1 MSAKHALLGLL
12 LNRPA
17 YPYELSDRLPS
28 RLGPAWRLNSGQVYG
43 AIKAME
49 RDGLV
54 EEVDTVD
61 GAHENRRVFAIT
73 ALGVEEFERWF
84 AADTDGVKL
93 SRRPLVVKIILAGPS
108 RLEEALAHI
117 DAYEQDCAETLNVI
131 TASRDELGWEAPIL
145 RADNVLL
152 RLGMSVEVHELEG
165 ELKWAR
171 HAREI
176 VGWLMEQDAVWPSE
190 RERSRRATATEQE
203 RDEAR
208 ARLFSRMAARHAKA
222 AVGRGGSG

>member
-17 YPYELSDRLPS
+17 YPYELADRLPS
-28 RLGPAWRLNSGQVYG
+28 RLGPAWKLNSGQVYG
-43 AIKAME
+43 TLKSME

-54 EEVDTVD
+54 EQVEAID
-61 GAHENRRVFAIT
+61 GAQRSRRVLAIT
-73 ALGVEEFERWF
+73 SLGVEEFEYWF

-108 RLEEALAHI
+108 RLEEALGHI
-117 DAYEQDCAETLNVI
+117 DAYEQDCAETLNTVS
-131 TASRDELGWEAPIL
+131 ASRDEVGWEAPVL

-176 VGWLMEQDAVWPSE
+176 VQWLMEQDAVWPSE
-190 RERSRRATATEQE
+190 RERTRRATTTEQE

-208 ARLFSRMAARHAKA
+208 TRLFSRMAARHTGASL
-222 AVGRGGSG
+222 GRGGSG

>member
-17 YPYELSDRLPS
+17 YPYELADRLPS
-28 RLGPAWRLNSGQVYG
+28 RLGPAWKLNSGQVYG
-43 AIKAME
+43 TLKAME

-54 EEVDTVD
+54 EQVEAVD
-61 GAHENRRVFAIT
+61 GAQRSRRVLAIT
-73 ALGVEEFERWF
+73 GLGVEEFEHWF
-84 AADTDGVKL
+84 TADTDGVKL
-93 SRRPLVVKIILAGPS
+93 SRRPLVVKIILAGPN
-108 RLEEALAHI
+108 RLEEALSHI
-117 DAYEQDCAETLNVI
+117 DAYEWDCAETLNAV
-131 TASRDELGWEAPIL
+131 TASRDEVGWEAPVL

-190 RERSRRATATEQE
+190 RERTRRATATEQE

-222 AVGRGGSG
+222 TLGRGGSG

>member
-28 RLGPAWRLNSGQVYG
+28 RLGPAWRLNSGQVYS

-54 EEVDTVD
+54 EEVEAVD
-61 GAHENRRVFAIT
+61 SAHGSRRVFAIT
-73 ALGVEEFERWF
+73 APGVEEFERWF

-117 DAYEQDCAETLNVI
+117 DAYERGCAEALNTI
-131 TASRDELGWEAPIL
+131 TASRDEVGWEAPVL

-176 VGWLMEQDAVWPSE
+176 VRWLTEQDAVWPSE
-190 RERSRRATATEQE
+190 RERARCATATEQE

-222 AVGRGGSG
+222 SLGRGGPG